1 MFSLRYLFPS
11 FEKPVERPRYLNLEP
26 ARRDFRGIG
35 TVLVLAAS
43 CGVALALWEPS
54 TRATTPFVTA
64 SVQQPAPVES
74 SKAASSALVQAGKAG
89 IQETTAAAEADDDQA
104 PPTVKLSVFCSQRTT
119 ARRDC
124 ADVKALKEARL
135 KAPEPAVP
143 SKTEAAPA
151 TATAPDADQ
160 AEPVSASAKAVPVT
174 AGNAQPEAPAVQ
186 PQRTTTAPK
195 PKRPRVAE
203 DAPVERLVRVYDQVL
218 PDGRRVPV
226 YRRAGGRY
234 ETGTIV
240 DGEYRPARR
249 ATLEPPYGA
258 RYFGLQ

>member
-1 MFSLRYLFPS
+1 MFSLRRIFPS
-11 FEKPVERPRYLNLEP
+11 FEKPVDRPRYLNLEP

-43 CGVALALWEPS
+43 CGVALALWESS
-54 TRATTPFVTA
+54 TQATTPSITA
-64 SVQQPAPVES
+64 SVPRPAPVE
-74 SKAASSALVQAGKAG
+74 AASSAPVQVGKARV
-89 IQETTAAAEADDDQA
+89 QETTAAAEADDDQA

-151 TATAPDADQ
+151 VVKAPAADRPEVASAPAKA
-160 AEPVSASAKAVPVT
+160 AEPVSAA
-174 AGNAQPEAPAVQ
+174 NAQPEASAVQ
-186 PQRTTTAPK
+186 PQRTATAPK
-195 PKRPRVAE
+195 LKRPRVAE
-203 DAPVERLVRVYDQVL
+203 DAPVERLVRVYDQIL

-226 YRRAGGRY
+226 YRRAGGGY

-240 DGEYRPARR
+240 DGEYRPTRR
-249 ATLEPPYGA
+249 ATLEPPYRA
-258 RYFGLQ
+258 RRFGLQ